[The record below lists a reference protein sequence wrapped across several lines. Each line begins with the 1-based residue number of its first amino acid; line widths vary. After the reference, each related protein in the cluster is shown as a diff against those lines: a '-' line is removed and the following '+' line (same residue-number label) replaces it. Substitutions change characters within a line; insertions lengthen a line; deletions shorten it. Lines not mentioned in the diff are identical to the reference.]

1 MKDNWQLWSE
11 KFAAM
16 AQREK
21 LMILVVGLFLLA
33 YLTIWFV
40 ISPLQTSYSNNK
52 TRITNLTR
60 QQGNTNQQLVMI
72 SEALKRD
79 YRSELVGVEQQI
91 DLQMDEINTY
101 LAKFSLSYI
110 SPEKMALVLQQLL
123 RKHKELTLSQF
134 KINPVQPIFA
144 ERTVSVSDEGDSERD
159 NQQKEIA
166 FYQHT
171 MRLQIEGSYFSLL
184 SYLEQIKQIK
194 EKLFIQEF
202 DYRVDE
208 YPTGKLTLTIATVS
222 ANDKFIAL

>member
-1 MKDNWQLWSE
+1 MKDNWQQWSE

-16 AQREK
+16 APREK
-21 LMILVVGLFLLA
+21 WMILVVGLFLLG

-40 ISPLQTSYSNNK
+40 ISPLQTSYSTNK
-52 TRITNLTR
+52 ARITNLTR
-60 QQGNTNQQLVMI
+60 QEKNTSQQLAMI
-72 SEALKRD
+72 NDALTRD
-79 YRSELVGVEQQI
+79 YTAELAAEELVIEK
-91 DLQMDEINTY
+91 QMNEINTE

-110 SPEKMALVLQQLL
+110 SPEKMALVLQKLL

-134 KINPVQPIFA
+134 KINPVRPIVI
-144 ERTVSVSDEGDSERD
+144 ERANASQNESVTESTTKKQEV
-159 NQQKEIA
+159 A

-171 MRLQIEGSYFSLL
+171 MLLQIEGSYFSLL

-208 YPTGKLTLTIATVS
+208 HPTGKLTLTIATVS